1 MSCVDHETHLQN
13 LVNQANT
20 LSNEIESRKIMLM
33 KVQGV
38 IEYLSE
44 IGIELPKQETQEAP
58 VESAESTETP
68 PEPEVSE

>member
-1 MSCVDHETHLQN
+1 MELQDHQTHLQN

-20 LSNEIESRKIMLM
+20 LSNEIETKRTLLL

-44 IGIELPKQETQEAP
+44 LGVTLPEAP
-58 VESAESTETP
+58 APEAPEAP